1 MINTFAQVDYLASAG
16 RSVWHRASAL
26 TKLLAAMVAVGAAV
40 FVPGWVALA
49 VLLATAIVLTV
60 TAQLPPRLILAA
72 ATTPILFAIIFVAAG
87 WHGHVLDAAILG
99 MRPVISS
106 LVALWLVGTTPYPDL
121 FAPLSRI
128 LPRALGDGLF
138 LTYRAVFTLLD
149 RVERLWRALFLR
161 GALAGPVRRRASM
174 MGEAVGTVV
183 LYGFERSQR
192 LYQVMH
198 LRGHSG
204 RICGCR
210 HWLDVREEDAWVL
223 GLVVWIL
230 LSSLYLSGVPR
241 T

>member
-1 MINTFAQVDYLASAG
+1 MINTFAQVDYVASAG
-16 RSVWHRASAL
+16 RSVWHRASAF
-26 TKLLAAMVAVGAAV
+26 TKLIAAAVAVGAAV

-49 VLLATAIVLTV
+49 VLLATAVGLTIS
-60 TAQLPPRLILAA
+60 AQLPPRLILAA
-72 ATTPILFAIIFVAAG
+72 ATTPILFALLFVIAS
-87 WHGHVLDAAILG
+87 WHGRFLDAAELG

-121 FAPLSRI
+121 FAPISRV
-128 LPRALGDGLF
+128 LPRQLGDGLF
-138 LTYRAVFTLLD
+138 LAYRAVFTLLD
-149 RVERLWRALFLR
+149 RVERLWKALLLR
-161 GALAGPVRRRASM
+161 GAMAGPVRRRASM

-210 HWLDVREEDAWVL
+210 HWLEVREEDAWVL
-223 GLVVWIL
+223 ALVVWVL

>member
-1 MINTFAQVDYLASAG
+1 VINTFAQVDYLASAG
-16 RSVWHRASAL
+16 RTVWHRASAI
-26 TKLLAAMVAVGAAV
+26 TKLVAAMTAVAAAV

-49 VLLATAIVLTV
+49 VLLVTAIALTL
-60 TAQLPPRLILAA
+60 TAQLPLRLILAA
-72 ATTPILFAIIFVAAG
+72 AATPILFALLFVLAS
-87 WHGHVLDAAILG
+87 WHGHIVHAAMLG

-106 LVALWLVGTTPYPDL
+106 LIALWLVGTTPYPDL
-121 FAPLSRI
+121 FAPISR
-128 LPRALGDGLF
+128 LMPRALGDGLF
-138 LTYRAVFTLLD
+138 LTYRAVFSLLD
-149 RVERLWRALFLR
+149 RIERLWKALFLR
-161 GALAGPVRRRASM
+161 GALEGPVRRRASM

-204 RICGCR
+204 RVCGCR

-223 GLVVWIL
+223 ALVVWVL

-241 T
+241 P

>member
-26 TKLLAAMVAVGAAV
+26 TKLVAASAAVFAAV
-40 FVPGWVALA
+40 FVPGWLALV
-49 VLLATAIVLTV
+49 VLLATAIALTIS
-60 TAQLPPRLILAA
+60 AQLPPRLILAA
-72 ATTPILFAIIFVAAG
+72 ATTPVLFALIFVAAS
-87 WHGHVLDAAILG
+87 WHGDLLAAAVLG
-99 MRPVISS
+99 MRPIVAS

-121 FAPLSRI
+121 FAPISR
-128 LPRALGDGLF
+128 LMPRALGDGLF
-138 LTYRAVFTLLD
+138 LTYRAVFALLD
-149 RVERLWRALFLR
+149 RVERLWKALFLR
-161 GALAGPVRRRASM
+161 GALEGPLRRRASM

-223 GLVVWIL
+223 ALVVWVL